1 MEYVQKHSNY
11 STALLV
17 VIREK
22 INSLPHQGLILD
34 LISISKD
41 DLDDILEG
49 NTDMNIHQLLSLIYK
64 AGFFDVLNITNNL
77 CIKLSQFGFYFQNGN
92 LSQKDD
98 ELLSLYREFYKHNE
112 FITHLKSHSL
122 YGCIEQPTS
131 AFFHYCT
138 NENFRNAF
146 NEESL
151 YDFQM
156 WNVFR

>member
-1 MEYVQKHSNY
+1 MYVQKHSSY

>member
-1 MEYVQKHSNY
+1 MQYVCPKHSNY

-64 AGFFDVLNITNNL
+64 AGFLM
-77 CIKLSQFGFYFQNGN
+77 Y
-92 LSQKDD
+92 
-98 ELLSLYREFYKHNE
+98 
-112 FITHLKSHSL
+112 
-122 YGCIEQPTS
+122 
-131 AFFHYCT
+131 
-138 NENFRNAF
+138 
-146 NEESL
+146 
-151 YDFQM
+151 
-156 WNVFR
+156 